1 MKFIFIRNILSLG
14 LLVSTI
20 AACGG
25 GGGDAVVG
33 GGGGGGGGG
42 NGGDITISW
51 AANREAAVNTMGG
64 GYIVYF
70 SQSSGFNPG
79 DGGVS
84 SLNVPYVSGAAAA
97 PTSAVIPV
105 ASSGTWYVR
114 IAAISQLDAPGST
127 GGSESVA
134 SSQTSVNVP

>member
-1 MKFIFIRNILSLG
+1 MKFVFIRNILSLG

-79 DGGVS
+79 DAGVS
-84 SLNVPYVSGAAAA
+84 SQTVPYVSGAAA
-97 PTSAVIPV
+97 PTSATITV
-105 ASSGTWYVR
+105 ATSGTWYVR
-114 IAAISQLDAPGST
+114 IAAISLLDAPGSI
-127 GGSESVA
+127 GGSQSVA